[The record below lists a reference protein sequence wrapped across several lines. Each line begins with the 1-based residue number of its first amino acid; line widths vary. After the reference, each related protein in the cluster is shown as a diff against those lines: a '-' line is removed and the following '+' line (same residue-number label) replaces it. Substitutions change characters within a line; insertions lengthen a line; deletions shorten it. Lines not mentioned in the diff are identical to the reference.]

1 MDKKTEILEYW
12 FSGLNDQSTL
22 STDMP
27 QFRKWFGKAEKTD
40 QEIRDR
46 FQGDWELA
54 LGGKYSDWESTPQGT
69 LALVILLDQFP
80 RNMFR
85 DSAKAFSSDEMAL
98 KACLNALKQDKDKD
112 LTLVERMF
120 LYLPLMHSE
129 SLDIQKKSMHYFS
142 LLKAEVKDRFP
153 QNQDFFNLNHEFAGK
168 HYRIIDRFGH
178 FPHRNDILGRPSTA
192 EEIEFLKG
200 PDSSF

>member
-12 FSGLNDQSTL
+12 FSGLNDKRTL
-22 STDMP
+22 GTDMP
-27 QFRKWFGKAEKTD
+27 QFRKWFGKADATD

-54 LGGKYSDWESTPQGT
+54 MSGEYTDWERTAKGT

-85 DSAKAFSSDEMAL
+85 DSAKAFSSDEAAL
-98 KACLNALKQDKDKD
+98 KVCLNALDQGRDEE
-112 LTLVERMF
+112 LALVERMF

-129 SLDIQKKSMHYFS
+129 SLDIQKKSMHYFA
-142 LLKAEVKDRFP
+142 LLKSEAKDRCP
-153 QNQDFFNLNHEFAGK
+153 QNQDFFNLNHEYAGK

-192 EEIEFLKG
+192 EEIAFLKG